1 MSLGIENHEVERT
14 DLGSSSQNQAQ
25 YRWWCC
31 FFVAGTT
38 FTITSK
44 RIKDTSFTNEKKY
57 LRLPAKDKLKAVIP
71 KEGGFSW
78 K

>member
-14 DLGSSSQNQAQ
+14 DLGPDAVSMVVV
-25 YRWWCC
+25 

-38 FTITSK
+38 FTIMSK
-44 RIKDTSFTNEKKY
+44 RIKDTSFTNEKKN